1 MGEGWGGG
9 EWSLL
14 EMAKGWL
21 RTLVEVEVEVD
32 VGCDVGLSGLTTA
45 QDTVLSPMMVVLMR
59 TEGME
64 EGTVSSLSRGAGDAS
79 RLTRVARVDG
89 AV

>member
-21 RTLVEVEVEVD
+21 RTLVEVD
-32 VGCDVGLSGLTTA
+32 GGGGGLSGLTTA
-45 QDTVLSPMMVVLMR
+45 QETVLSPMMVVLMR